1 MPASSRG
8 LTTDRVMTVR
18 IHLVFFLA
26 LSCCAVHSQDNQP
39 NKQTNAKSIDVIVM
53 KNGDRLSGEIKK
65 IEHGLLYIETPY
77 ISGEQV
83 AVDWLQVEKI
93 ESQRPYRVEL
103 DTGKRLIG
111 RIQSESST
119 GSDKPSF
126 TIVAEDAETKV
137 TREEVIGMGWQKENF
152 FRQLKGNIDL
162 GYSFTSGNEQVQG
175 NLNATS
181 TFDSPKYRMEG
192 NLNSTI
198 SVVSGTNEINRQQV
212 TTLFGKYLSRRDMVF
227 GAADFLK
234 SSQQKLDLR
243 STRAA
248 GYGRGFIKTPRTE
261 LNLRAGLA
269 YNHESYVPS
278 AGIQP
283 FHSSIESL
291 FYLGYSTFRFNR
303 SEFNLNVSA
312 MPSLSD
318 AGRVRSNVNSSYS
331 VKLVNN
337 FRFVV
342 SLWDT
347 YDSRPPIAAK
357 KNELGLSTGLGW
369 TY

>member
-1 MPASSRG
+1 MWA
-8 LTTDRVMTVR
+8 
-18 IHLVFFLA
+18 
-26 LSCCAVHSQDNQP
+26 QDP
-39 NKQTNAKSIDVIVM
+39 PKSKESAAKNIDVIVM

-83 AVDWLQVEKI
+83 AVDWLQVERI
-93 ESQRPYRVEL
+93 ESSRAYRVEL
-103 DTGKRLIG
+103 DSGKRLIG
-111 RIQSESST
+111 AVELEPQR
-119 GSDKPSF
+119 GSDQPAV
-126 TIVAEDAETKV
+126 TIHSADAETQV
-137 TREEVIGMGWQKENF
+137 TREDVIGMDWQKRNF

-162 GYSFTSGNEQVQG
+162 GYNYTSGNGQVQG
-175 NLNATS
+175 NIDANS
-181 TFDSPKYRMEG
+181 RFDSPRYRLEG
-192 NLNSTI
+192 GINSTI
-198 SVVSGTNEINRQQV
+198 SLVSGADETNRQQIS
-212 TTLFGKYLSRRDMVF
+212 TLFGKYLSRRDMVF
-227 GAADFLK
+227 GSADFLK

-243 STRAA
+243 STLGA

-261 LNLRAGLA
+261 LNVRAGLA

-283 FHSSIESL
+283 FHSSLESL
-291 FYLGYSTFRFNR
+291 FSLNYTTFRFNR
-303 SEFNLNVSA
+303 SEFAVDLRA
-312 MPSLSD
+312 MPSLTD
-318 AGRVRSNVNSSYS
+318 AGRIRSNVNSTYS
-331 VKLVNN
+331 LKLVNN
-337 FRFVV
+337 FRFLV

>member
-1 MPASSRG
+1 
-8 LTTDRVMTVR
+8 MTVR
-18 IHLVFFLA
+18 IHLVLFLA
-26 LSCCAVHSQDNQP
+26 LTCCAVRGQDNQR
-39 NKQTNAKSIDVIVM
+39 NKQPNAKSIDVVVM

-83 AVDWLQVEKI
+83 AVDWLQVERI

-111 RIQSESST
+111 RIQLEPSP

-126 TIVAEDAETKV
+126 TIEAEDAETRV
-137 TREEVIGMGWQKENF
+137 AREKVIGMGWQKQNF

-162 GYSFTSGNEQVQG
+162 GYSFASGNEQVQG

-192 NLNSTI
+192 DLNSTI
-198 SVVSGTNEINRQQV
+198 SLVSGINETNRQQV

-227 GAADFLK
+227 GGADFLK
-234 SSQQKLDLR
+234 SSQQKRDLR
-243 STRAA
+243 STFAA

-269 YNHESYVPS
+269 Y
-278 AGIQP
+278 
-283 FHSSIESL
+283 
-291 FYLGYSTFRFNR
+291 R
-303 SEFNLNVSA
+303 SEEHTSELQSPCNLVCRLLLEKKKKKKKQNITKQKKKK
-312 MPSLSD
+312 
-318 AGRVRSNVNSSYS
+318 
-331 VKLVNN
+331 VK
-337 FRFVV
+337 
-342 SLWDT
+342 
-347 YDSRPPIAAK
+347 II
-357 KNELGLSTGLGW
+357 
-369 TY
+369 

>member
-1 MPASSRG
+1 MSV
-8 LTTDRVMTVR
+8 RVD
-18 IHLVFFLA
+18 LA
-26 LSCCAVHSQDNQP
+26 LFLCLTCCAASGQDDQTDKQP
-39 NKQTNAKSIDVIVM
+39 KTKSIDVIIM

-83 AVDWLQVEKI
+83 AVDWLQVEGI

-111 RIQSESST
+111 RIQSKSSP
-119 GSDKPSF
+119 GGDKPSF
-126 TIVAEDAETKV
+126 TIDTEGARTRVA
-137 TREEVIGMGWQKENF
+137 REEVIGMGWQKENF

-162 GYSFTSGNEQVQG
+162 GYSFASGNEQVQG
-175 NLNATS
+175 NLSATS

-192 NLNSTI
+192 DLNSTI
-198 SVVSGTNEINRQQV
+198 SLVSGNNETNRQQV
-212 TTLFGKYLSRRDMVF
+212 TTLFGKYLSKRDMVF

-243 STRAA
+243 STFAA

-303 SEFNLNVSA
+303 SEFNVNVSA

-331 VKLVNN
+331 LKLVNN

-347 YDSRPPIAAK
+347 YDSRPPISAK